1 MRILNLDAPFLVP
14 AFRAAGHEVFSIG
27 TFSSCDQV
35 VSHPVHAFQLWE
47 QLCAQAFVPDVVFCC
62 DSGNLPYFPAI
73 ESLPC
78 PSAYYTIDTYCNPWH
93 LGVAY
98 AHDHIFVAQREHV
111 PLFTSQDMPAEWLP
125 LFAAVPQALP
135 ETLPDSPPRDIPV
148 AFVGSLKAKNIPDRL
163 PFLESFRRLHP
174 LFMTSGP
181 YVAIFQRSQIVL
193 NQTAASEL
201 NFRCFEAMACGA
213 ALLMEHSPHGIE
225 ELFTPGENILPL
237 YQRGNATQAAAIAR
251 EALRQPQALA
261 AIAAKGQ
268 ECVARHHSDAHRAAR
283 ILTVLTDMLHQQA
296 HSKRMAEL
304 PLREKHIG
312 SAYAMLFDE
321 LNAPELQAHKEFFL
335 HLATR
340 YMPATLL
347 PTDTKNSWTI

>member
-27 TFSSCDQV
+27 LSSSCTQV
-35 VSHPVHAFQLWE
+35 VNHPIHAFELWE
-47 QLCAQAFVPDVVFCC
+47 QLCGQGFVPDAVFCC
-62 DSGNLPYFPAI
+62 DSGNLPYFPAV

-78 PSAYYTIDTYCNPWH
+78 PSAYYSIDTYCNPWH

-98 AHDHIFVAQREHV
+98 AYDHIFVAQREHV

-125 LFAAVPQALP
+125 LFAALP
-135 ETLPDSPPRDIPV
+135 APSSPPLARDIPV
-148 AFVGSLKAKNIPDRL
+148 AFVGSLSPKNIPDRA
-163 PFLESFRRLHP
+163 PFLEAFRRVHP
-174 LFMTSGP
+174 LFVTSGP
-181 YVAIFQRSQIVL
+181 YVDIFSRSQIVL
-193 NQTAASEL
+193 NQTAVSEL

-213 ALLMEHSPHGIE
+213 ALLMEHSLHGLE

-237 YQRGNATQAAAIAR
+237 YHRGNAAQAAAIAR

-261 AIAAKGQ
+261 DIAARGQ
-268 ECVARHHSDAHRAAR
+268 ECVAQHHSDKHRAAR
-283 ILTVLTDMLHQQA
+283 VLSVLTDLVRHKG

-304 PLREKHIG
+304 PLRKKHIG

-321 LNAPELQAHKEFFL
+321 LNAPELQTHKDFFL

>member
-27 TFSSCDQV
+27 LSSSCNQLV
-35 VSHPVHAFQLWE
+35 NHPVHAFELWE
-47 QLCAQAFVPDVVFCC
+47 QVCAQGFVPDAVFCC
-62 DSGNLPYFPAI
+62 DFGNLPYFPAV

-98 AHDHIFVAQREHV
+98 AYDHIFVAQREHV

-125 LFAAVPQALP
+125 LFAALP
-135 ETLPDSPPRDIPV
+135 YSQPDQGPRDIPV

-163 PFLESFRRLHP
+163 PFLEAFRRLHP

-181 YVAIFQRSQIVL
+181 YEDIFHRSQIVL

-213 ALLMEHSPHGIE
+213 ALLMEHSPHGLE

-237 YQRGNATQAAAIAR
+237 YQRGNAAQAAAIAR

-261 AIAAKGQ
+261 DIAAKGQ
-268 ECVARHHSDAHRAAR
+268 ECVTRHHSDTHRAAR
-283 ILTVLTDMLHQQA
+283 VLTVLTDMVHHKAQR
-296 HSKRMAEL
+296 KRMAEL
-304 PLREKHIG
+304 PLRKIHIG

-321 LNAPELQAHKEFFL
+321 LNAPELQKHKEFFL
-335 HLATR
+335 QLVTQYAPT
-340 YMPATLL
+340 TLL